1 MLLKFAKES
10 YTIDAG
16 QAVSCQVRRAQS
28 IQIVSGRVWLTVEGQ
43 PADYWLNP
51 GEQFTLPAGR
61 LIVLQADIQPSQ
73 IKWQTPASWQFP
85 RWNLTAWRKS
95 KPLAPCQA

>member
-16 QAVSCQVRRAQS
+16 QAVSYKLRRAQS

-43 PADYWLNP
+43 LADYWLNP

-61 LIVLQADIQPSQ
+61 RIVIEADGQASQ
-73 IKWQTPASWQFP
+73 IKLQTPASWRLP
-85 RWNLTAWRKS
+85 RWNLAAWRKA